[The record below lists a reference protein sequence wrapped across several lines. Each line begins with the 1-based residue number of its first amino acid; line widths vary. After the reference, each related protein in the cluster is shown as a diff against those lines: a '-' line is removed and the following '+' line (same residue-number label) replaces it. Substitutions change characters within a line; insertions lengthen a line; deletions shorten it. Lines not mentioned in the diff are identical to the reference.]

1 MTVVSSLESPF
12 FTVDFIADGIY
23 AAIAKPGTGAMANA
37 GIIDLGDR
45 TLVFDTTMYTP
56 QAGQALHNT
65 AVQLFDRP
73 VSLVINSH
81 FHLDHVGGNQSFP
94 NAVMISTDQTR
105 TLMLE
110 RTQQF
115 LSFAL
120 AHPEYPESVK
130 ASLEQETDERRRQ
143 ELSIQLGDLLAM
155 DAALLTLVPSPAT
168 ISYDGSLTLHGSKR
182 TAVLSAMGNGHSPC
196 DAVLYLPG
204 EEVLFAADLLF
215 VHSHPSVQSGNVS
228 EWIHILD
235 RLGQEAF
242 HTVVPGHGPVADKQ
256 ALQSLQ
262 TYLTELLAQAR
273 LLSEQ
278 QDPLEAASCTPIPD
292 AYQTWT
298 LDSLYERNLKHLLH
312 QLQSNE

>member
-12 FTVDFIADGIY
+12 FTIDFLADGIY
-23 AAIAKPGTGAMANA
+23 AAIAKPGTGAMGNA
-37 GIIDLGDR
+37 GIIDLGDQ
-45 TLVFDTTMYTP
+45 TLVFDTMYTP
-56 QAGQALHNT
+56 QAGQALHDT
-65 AVQLFDRP
+65 AVQLFNRP

-94 NAVMISTDQTR
+94 NAVIISTDQTR

-115 LSFAL
+115 LSFAQ
-120 AHPEYPESVK
+120 AHPEYPESVQ
-130 ASLEQETDERRRQ
+130 ASLEQQTDERKRQ

-155 DAALLTLVPSPAT
+155 DTALLTLVPSPAT

-182 TAVLSAMGNGHSPC
+182 TAVLTAMGNGHSPC
-196 DAVLYLPG
+196 DTVLYLPKD
-204 EEVLFAADLLF
+204 EVMLAADLLF

-228 EWIHILD
+228 EWIQILD

-262 TYLTELLAQAR
+262 CYLTELLTQAR
-273 LLSEQ
+273 LLSEKQ
-278 QDPLEAASCTPIPD
+278 VPLDAASSIPVPD
-292 AYQTWT
+292 VYQTWT
-298 LDSLYERNLKHLLH
+298 LASLYERNLRHLL
-312 QLQSNE
+312 QQMQSNE